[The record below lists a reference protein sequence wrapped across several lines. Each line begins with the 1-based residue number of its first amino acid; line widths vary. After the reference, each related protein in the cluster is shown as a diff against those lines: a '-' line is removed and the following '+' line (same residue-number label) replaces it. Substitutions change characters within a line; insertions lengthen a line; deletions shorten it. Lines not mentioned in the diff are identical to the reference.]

1 MELETATDCVII
13 LMVKAVV
20 WKVGV
25 VEKEDNSCELLLW
38 TSSVSD
44 IRFFMHIISP
54 AANF

>member
-13 LMVKAVV
+13 LTVKAVV